1 MRGFRSAPEKTRVVG
16 AGLHHVRTEIG
27 HPHLHICWEAPLGHP
42 GQRDALESDIDPALI
57 DSAAGA
63 DKIYFDRLLSR
74 RKRLRLGEHK
84 LTITAAD
91 STGRVATSRRLH
103 FTIVK

>member
-1 MRGFRSAPEKTRVVG
+1 
-16 AGLHHVRTEIG
+16 
-27 HPHLHICWEAPLGHP
+27 
-42 GQRDALESDIDPALI
+42 LI